1 VLTFRALGRNP
12 IALESAPQYRECMI
26 FLLAGGPRDGQLV
39 DEVPTGYEAER
50 TLGGS
55 IEILEGLVAV
65 TARWAGPR
73 PLPRAGGA
81 GAAGVAR

>member
-1 VLTFRALGRNP
+1 
-12 IALESAPQYRECMI
+12 MI

-39 DEVPTGYEAER
+39 DEVPVGYVTER

-73 PLPRAGGA
+73 PLPRAGGP
-81 GAAGVAR
+81 GAAGIAR